1 VRPYPSVQGHDDDN
15 EEEAEDGMGGK
26 RGDIKVGRCRLESA
40 ESHVESEMFCK
51 WWRPPCTIIF

>member
-1 VRPYPSVQGHDDDN
+1 MQGHDDDN